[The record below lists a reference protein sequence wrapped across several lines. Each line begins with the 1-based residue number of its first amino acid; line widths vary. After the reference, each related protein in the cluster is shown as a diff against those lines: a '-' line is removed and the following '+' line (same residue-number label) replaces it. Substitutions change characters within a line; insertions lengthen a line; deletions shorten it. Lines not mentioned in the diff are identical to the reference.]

1 MKFVSLCAIA
11 FLTQENSATKIT
23 AEWGVKDLTDEVV
36 AFQKLSM
43 DEQDQKIA
51 GDSLAEA
58 EQEMGHKIGTNAK
71 GQKATV
77 DLP

>member
-1 MKFVSLCAIA
+1 MGNIIYLNKMKFVSLCAIA

-43 DEQDQKIA
+43 DE
-51 GDSLAEA
+51 
-58 EQEMGHKIGTNAK
+58 
-71 GQKATV
+71 
-77 DLP
+77 